1 MFHKY
6 NIIFM
11 KSNFYN
17 DLIIFDV
24 PQYWEQKRFME
35 VCKADEIYAEVVA
48 SIEDGSWYEKF
59 DLKKGAIPTIEHRFS
74 GKKGFT
80 FADFFS
86 SEMVLFFGLFSS
98 YNDWQE
104 FLKIRVGC
112 LRQYA
117 GFSSEELFGESLLTL
132 IFEWLDVEKIEYL
145 LSEEVGVRLDVA
157 TAFAAV
163 VECSNSNKNV
173 PVACLK
179 TRNESFYVKDG
190 AFRLS
195 LLQNGRKEHLLVW
208 FEELLR
214 LVDIDEEKY
223 ALSDEEVDVLEKRGD
238 CMFSRYRE
246 MFGK

>member
-1 MFHKY
+1 
-6 NIIFM
+6 M

-24 PQYWEQKRFME
+24 PPYWDRKMFVE
-35 VCKADEIYAEVVA
+35 VCKADEIYADVVT
-48 SIEDGSWYEKF
+48 SIEDGSWYERF
-59 DLKKGAIPTIEHRFS
+59 DLKKGTIPTIEHCFS

-98 YNDWQE
+98 FSDWQE

-117 GFSSEELFGESLLTL
+117 GFSGKELFGESLLTL

-145 LSEEVGVRLDVA
+145 LSKEIDVCLSVE

-163 VECSNSNKNV
+163 VSNSNRNV
-173 PVACLK
+173 PEVCLK
-179 TRNESFYVKDG
+179 SGNKSFYVKEG
-190 AFRLS
+190 VFRLAF
-195 LLQNGRKEHLLVW
+195 LQNGCKEHLLVW
-208 FEELLR
+208 FEELLK
-214 LVDIDEEKY
+214 LVDVDEKEY
-223 ALSDEEVDVLEKRGD
+223 ALSVEEEDVLEKRGD
-238 CMFSRYRE
+238 CMFSKYRE